1 MNGKNNG
8 ELPIIAHQEE
18 IVKAVCENQVVI
30 VVGET
35 GSGKTTL
42 IPLFLYEAGFG
53 DKGWVGITQP
63 RRIAATSVARYV
75 ARQIGCRLGD
85 EVGYKIRFDD
95 ETTQG
100 TVIKFMTDGIILREI
115 QSDPELSNYEVIV
128 VDEAHERSLNI
139 DFTLGLLKDLLKRRK
154 DLKVLV
160 TSATIDAEKF
170 SKFFGNAPV
179 INVSGRTYPVEII
192 YAPDKEIEEVV
203 SEISVKGKSGD
214 VLSFVAG
221 WDDIS
226 KTMEKLK
233 KLDISPKLEI
243 IPVHGE
249 MEPGEQDKIFARFPG
264 KKKVSVATNIAET
277 SITPDGVVCV
287 IDTGWIK
294 QTDFDPQTGIGSLNT
309 VKHSKAGCSQR
320 TGRAGRTQPGVCYR
334 LYSEDDF
341 NRRPEFTKPEILRT
355 SLAGVILQMKALGI
369 KNPEGFEFVDMPEKE
384 AIRKAHQT
392 LQALGAL
399 DAKDELTEIGWEMAN
414 LPLEPHIAR
423 MVIAAA
429 KYGCLEEVLVVAAS
443 LSVHNIFPLI
453 KDEEQKKL
461 AAEAHAK
468 FKDLTSDF
476 LTLLKVWEEYRNSG
490 FDRSWIIKNFLNWK
504 ALEEI
509 RKIRG
514 QLFSILRNHYKI
526 TSNSDKEAIAKAVA
540 TGLVENLLN
549 YYGRHAYRTARGD
562 SVYIHPSSAVF
573 GGFNHPDWMVA
584 AEIVTTKKTFARD
597 CMAIKP
603 EWMEEIAPQLCKYET
618 DEIRFDSSENK
629 VFGVLHV
636 KFNNHGEIAKRR
648 VEVIDERSAKALA
661 EAIAAD
667 RIDLPCVGLN
677 KSALQEIETLWLKSA
692 GQVSKISRDRLIEFF
707 VSELGT
713 IYELGIAYTI
723 GVLRDEQINLSLT
736 DRNIGKILGID
747 YPEIRAKVLAE
758 NPDEVSICGK
768 EYPVRYER
776 DWNDKFKAV
785 AEIEA
790 ETVFG
795 LKAEDISKLP
805 SGRVLTLKSAG
816 YEKENLDELKSQIE
830 EARLQKSWDEF
841 RRTVSQETV
850 TSDFVELQFDTNC
863 LTGTP
868 AVGYAI
874 REVSYYSS
882 GSYDLSRSDVRFTR
896 DKKQAEE
903 TAELTRKIRQLAE
916 IATDLPKQKTQFE
929 EVLKNISDNKD
940 LVEEEI
946 RQARNLLETASESV
960 FYSGSYIRKDCDS
973 EILKK
978 QIAEIGQRLPQVS
991 ELAVRRREVKSK
1003 AKETF
1008 DKVSEQVSKI
1018 RDLAYEESSHITRTD
1033 KESVNLAFEPLEN
1046 AWRNGKYEEIE
1057 ALSQKV
1063 SELVAKINER
1073 VEREDASIKILY
1085 KHLMENYNICLVCGR
1100 EIRIPDLEHLE
1111 EETSLE
1117 EGFAL
1122 CSNNHSGF
1130 LIGTKH
1136 GDVVKASRT
1145 ASGEQVI
1152 SLEVGKE
1159 EDYEERDYEDKDG
1172 IQEEWVPFKN
1182 LQLVIKVNRDL
1193 ILEESTELIVETPWI
1208 QPTKEKMEL
1217 ARLRQELA
1225 DLQAQKTEAG
1235 KKEAENSA
1243 NLISTLEYAQLTF
1256 QKAQELKLFQKPEQN
1271 DWEKTAEW
1279 KEKRKSAAQE
1289 GNKVFILT
1297 FQKEGEELSSK
1308 VGFGEKLEAK
1318 IFIQPY
1324 PAIDPEEGKNFY
1336 CRGNQVLFVH
1346 RGGLGI
1352 LVNVIGKVNAS
1363 QEIGEKITDVQARI
1377 AELETAKGSGKKK
1390 EEGKT
1395 SSAAANLVAEM
1406 NKMWNK

>member
-100 TVIKFMTDGIILREI
+100 TVIKFMTDGIVLREI
-115 QSDPELSNYEVIV
+115 QRDPELSNYEVIV

-139 DFTLGLLKDLLKRRK
+139 DFTLGLLKDLLEHRK

-179 INVSGRTYPVEII
+179 INVSGRTYPVEIV
-192 YAPDKEIEEVV
+192 YLPNKEIEEVV
-203 SEISVKGKSGD
+203 AEISAKGKPGD
-214 VLSFVAG
+214 ILSFVAG

-226 KTMEKLK
+226 NAMGKIK
-233 KLDISPKLEI
+233 KLDVSSMLEI

-277 SITPDGVVCV
+277 SITPDGVVYV

-294 QTDFDPQTGIGSLNT
+294 QTDFDSSTGIGSLNT
-309 VKHSKAGCSQR
+309 VKHSKAGCNQR
-320 TGRAGRTQPGVCYR
+320 AGRAGRTQPGICYR
-334 LYSEDDF
+334 LFSEDDF
-341 NRRPEFTKPEILRT
+341 NKRPEFTKPEILRT

-369 KNPEGFEFVDMPEKE
+369 KNPEEFEFVDMPEKE

-429 KYGCLEEVLVVAAS
+429 KYGCLEEVLVVASS
-443 LSVHNIFPLI
+443 LSVRNIFPLI

-461 AAEAHAK
+461 AAEAQAK
-468 FKDLTSDF
+468 FKDSASDF

-490 FDRSWIIKNFLNWK
+490 FDRNWIIKNFLNWK

-562 SVYIHPSSAVF
+562 SVFIHPSSAVF

-597 CMAIKP
+597 CMAIRP

-629 VFGVLHV
+629 VFGTLHV
-636 KFNNHGEIAKRR
+636 KFNNHGEIAKRG
-648 VEVIDERSAKALA
+648 VEVNDERSMKALA
-661 EAIAAD
+661 EAIAD
-667 RIDLPCVGLN
+667 GRIDLPCVGFN

-723 GVLRDEQINLSLT
+723 DVLRDEQINLNLI
-736 DRNIGKILGID
+736 DRNVSKILGIN
-747 YPEIRAKVLAE
+747 YPEARAKILAE
-758 NPDEVSICGK
+758 NPDSVSIAGK

-785 AEIEA
+785 MEIEPEA
-790 ETVFG
+790 VFG
-795 LKAEDISKLP
+795 LKTEDIPKLP
-805 SGRVLTLKSAG
+805 SGRVITLKSSG

-830 EARLQKSWDEF
+830 EARLQKSWEEF
-841 RRTVSQETV
+841 KKTVPVGVGESE
-850 TSDFVELQFDTNC
+850 DLKEIIFDTDRI
-863 LTGTP
+863 TGAP
-868 AVGYAI
+868 VVGYAV
-874 REVSYYSS
+874 REVSYC
-882 GSYDLSRSDVRFTR
+882 GSYDSSKTEIRFTR

-903 TAELTRKIRQLAE
+903 IAGLTRKIRQLAK
-916 IATDLPKQKTQFE
+916 IAAELPMLKTEFE
-929 EVLKNISDNKD
+929 EILKNISDNKD
-940 LVEEEI
+940 LVGEEI
-946 RQARNLLETASESV
+946 RQIRNLLETASGSV
-960 FYSGSYIRKDCDS
+960 FYSGLYIRKDCDP

-991 ELAVRRREVKSK
+991 ELAVKRREVKSK
-1003 AKETF
+1003 AKEVF
-1008 DKVSEQVSKI
+1008 DKASEQVGRI
-1018 RDLAYEESSHITRTD
+1018 RDLAYEEGTHITQVD
-1033 KESVNLAFEPLEN
+1033 KESVNQVFKLLED
-1046 AWRNGKYEEIE
+1046 AWYNGKYEEIE

-1063 SELVAKINER
+1063 TNFVAKINER
-1073 VEREDASIKILY
+1073 VEREDASLKILH
-1085 KHLMENYNICLVCGR
+1085 KHLTENYNICPVCGR
-1100 EIRIPDLEHLE
+1100 ENHIPDERYLK
-1111 EETSLE
+1111 EETSRE
-1117 EGFAL
+1117 EGFVP
-1122 CSNNHSGF
+1122 CYNNHSNF
-1130 LIGTKH
+1130 LIGMKP
-1136 GDVVKASRT
+1136 GDVVKSSRT

-1152 SLEVGKE
+1152 SLGVGQ
-1159 EDYEERDYEDKDG
+1159 EDDCEERDYEDNDG
-1172 IQEEWVPFKN
+1172 IREEWVPVRN
-1182 LQLVIKVNRDL
+1182 LQVVMKVNHNLLLD
-1193 ILEESTELIVETPWI
+1193 ESMELIVDTPWI
-1208 QPTKEKMEL
+1208 QPTKEEMEL
-1217 ARLRQELA
+1217 ANLRQELA
-1225 DLQAQKTEAG
+1225 NLRAQKTEAR
-1235 KKEAENSA
+1235 KEEAEISA
-1243 NLISTLEYAQLTF
+1243 NLITASEYAAQTF
-1256 QKAQELKLFQKPEQN
+1256 QKAQELKLFIKPDQN

-1279 KEKRKSAAQE
+1279 KENRKTAAQE
-1289 GNKVFILT
+1289 GNKVFILA

-1308 VGFGEKLEAK
+1308 VGFGEKLEVK

-1324 PAIDPEEGKNFY
+1324 PAIDPEEDKNFY
-1336 CRGNQVLFVH
+1336 CQGNQVLFVH
-1346 RGGLGI
+1346 RKGLGI

-1363 QEIGEKITDVQARI
+1363 QEIDEKISKIQMRI
-1377 AELETAKGSGKKK
+1377 AELETAGSGKKK
-1390 EEGKT
+1390 KEEDKT
-1395 SSAAANLVAEM
+1395 SSAATNLVAEM
-1406 NKMWNK
+1406 NKMWK